1 MNTAL
6 VVSVIMLAVLCFVIQ
21 ISGVIASSESKLLQQ
36 QQQQQNHS
44 FIAKLTGDNII
55 PPLNTNATGIAKFDA
70 RVLTITT
77 IMNYTMN

>member
-21 ISGVIASSESKLLQQ
+21 ISGVIASSESKLLQ

>member
-36 QQQQQNHS
+36 QQQQNHS
-44 FIAKLTGDNII
+44 FIAKLTGANII
-55 PPLNTNATGIAKFDA
+55 PPVNTNATGIAKFDA